1 MDDWCIWIFCF
12 KMEQRRS
19 LITINHPNENIFF
32 RGASTATNND
42 GSTIVGYYRGWPGS
56 AAMGEGF
63 I

>member
-1 MDDWCIWIFCF
+1 
-12 KMEQRRS
+12 MEQRRS